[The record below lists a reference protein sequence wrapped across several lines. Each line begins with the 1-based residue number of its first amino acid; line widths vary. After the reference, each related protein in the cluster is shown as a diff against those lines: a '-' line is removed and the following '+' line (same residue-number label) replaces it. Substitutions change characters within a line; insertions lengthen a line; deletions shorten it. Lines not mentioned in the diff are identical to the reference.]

1 MFLSH
6 FKEKE
11 NEDEREQLTL
21 SFKKTLRICHLLNIE
36 VCFLP
41 LNIQLVQLALLFLFL
56 TDLENL

>member
-21 SFKKTLRICHLLNIE
+21 SFKKTL
-36 VCFLP
+36 
-41 LNIQLVQLALLFLFL
+41 ASLLFILSFFSS
-56 TDLENL
+56 ES